1 MLDDSEMYSN
11 KSLSEA
17 IRERLFSPAQGPSSC
32 EFLHSQHAL
41 NAHPKAN
48 SSQLD
53 VRRQPSSS
61 TPLWNV
67 AGAPRVMEPNAANS
81 GMRASLGGPATTMNQ
96 MLQSKSSLYGGGVSA
111 VSSTNSQ
118 GTAKTVIKLKKKS
131 VGNPNYDMP
140 EPLKRLMRNS
150 NSSSHKTSAEQI
162 NASNVAAAAD
172 KNQPGSSQSIY
183 GAPSQ
188 AVAGASTAQSVDQPA
203 FLSRQQLM
211 GQNWSF
217 KTQDRRAELLQG
229 E

>member
-1 MLDDSEMYSN
+1 
-11 KSLSEA
+11 
-17 IRERLFSPAQGPSSC
+17 
-32 EFLHSQHAL
+32 
-41 NAHPKAN
+41 
-48 SSQLD
+48 
-53 VRRQPSSS
+53 
-61 TPLWNV
+61 
-67 AGAPRVMEPNAANS
+67 MEPNAANS
-81 GMRASLGGPATTMNQ
+81 GMRASLGGGPVTTMNQ